1 MIHLPICNEY
11 HIKTDI
17 KEKVFAPCYLIF
29 GNDGY
34 LKKQNADNLI
44 KAIVEPDDVF
54 NFQKFSGECD
64 LQEVYDAKEQLPMMA
79 ERKCVVLKDFD
90 FEGCSKSDFDRLLSL
105 CSEKSDGTVLLV
117 WFDRVQFDEK
127 RSEKAKKLISASEKC
142 GGRAVLINH
151 RQTGELIKM
160 ITTAVNKRGASM
172 SSDVA
177 RYLVEY
183 VSDDIETIRN
193 EIEKLCAFV
202 KGGTIDKDTVN
213 KVCVKSVEQSVYELS
228 GEILK
233 SNVGGALK
241 ILDELFFMRV
251 KPLVILSTVTSLYTD
266 LFRVYAAKNSS
277 VSISTVGKDFSYGN
291 RAFLLEKASRNL
303 ADISG
308 KQLRL
313 SLEELYRADKALKGF
328 SGSDR
333 TVLEEMIV
341 RLSYIISKGESVDKA

>member
-1 MIHLPICNEY
+1 MPIYNEY

-17 KEKVFAPCYLIF
+17 KEKTFAPCYLVF

-44 KAIVEPDDVF
+44 KAIVEPEDVF

-79 ERKCVVLKDFD
+79 DKKCVVLKDFD
-90 FEGCSKSDFDRLLSL
+90 FETCPKSDFDRLVSL
-105 CSEKSDGTVLLV
+105 CGERSDDTVFIL
-117 WFDRVQFDEK
+117 WFDRVEFDEK
-127 RSEKAKKLISASEKC
+127 RSEKAKKLISAAEKC

-151 RQTGELIKM
+151 RQTGELVKM
-160 ITTAVNKRGASM
+160 ITTAVTKRGNTI

-177 RYLVEY
+177 RYLIEY

-193 EIEKLCAFV
+193 EVEKLCAYV
-202 KGGTIDKDTVN
+202 NGGAITKETVN
-213 KVCVKSVEQSVYELS
+213 KICVRSIEQSVYELS

-251 KPLVILSTVTSLYTD
+251 KPIAILSTVTSVYTD

-277 VSISTVGKDFSYGN
+277 VPLNNVVEDFSYGRKKFLIE
-291 RAFLLEKASRNL
+291 RASKNL

-341 RLSYIISKGESVDKA
+341 RLSYIISKGESVDKT